1 MSEFIEVTCKDSIQV
16 VRMVRHEKKNALTL
30 EMYAAMADAIE
41 AGGRDPE
48 VAVQLLAGG
57 PDFSA
62 GNDLGDFLKLTTLFG
77 TPTER
82 FLKAV
87 SSTSKP
93 LLAAVSGA
101 AVGIG
106 STMLLHCD
114 MVLCAPNA
122 RFQFPFI
129 NLGLVPEAASTLLL
143 PRLAGSAKAAELL
156 LLGEPFG
163 AETAREIGMVN
174 AVHPA
179 EALEDA
185 AWALAVKL
193 AAKPR
198 QAMAWTKALLKAEP
212 EPLADRILRE
222 AKLFEDC
229 LKTAELKEAV
239 AAFREKRAP
248 DFSKC
253 R

>member
-1 MSEFIEVTCKDSIQV
+1 MSEFIEVVCRDSIQL
-16 VRMVRHEKKNALTL
+16 VRMNRPEKKNALTL
-30 EMYAAMADAIE
+30 EMYAAMADAIL
-41 AGGRDPE
+41 AGENNPD
-48 VAVQLLAGG
+48 VSVHLLAGG
-57 PDFSA
+57 ADFSA

-87 SSTSKP
+87 SSTTKP
-93 LLAAVSGA
+93 LVAAVAGA

-114 MVLCAPNA
+114 MVLSAPNS
-122 RFQFPFI
+122 RFQFPFV
-129 NLGLVPEAASTLLL
+129 NLALVPEAASTLLL
-143 PRLAGSAKAAELL
+143 PRLAGHAKAAELL
-156 LLGEPFG
+156 MLGEPFG
-163 AETAREIGMVN
+163 ADTALQIGMIN
-174 AVHPA
+174 AIHEA
-179 EALEDA
+179 EALEEA
-185 AWALAVKL
+185 AWTLARKL

-198 QAMAWTKALLKAEP
+198 TALAWTKALLKAEA
-212 EPLADRILRE
+212 EPLPARIQRE

-239 AAFREKRAP
+239 AAFQERRAP

>member
-1 MSEFIEVTCKDSIQV
+1 MSEFIEVVCKDSIQL
-16 VRMVRHEKKNALTL
+16 VRMKRPEKKNALTL
-30 EMYAAMADAIE
+30 DMYDAMAAALE
-41 AGGRDPE
+41 AGDRDPD

-62 GNDLGDFLKLTTLFG
+62 GNDLGDFLKLTSLTG

-87 SSTSKP
+87 SSTTKP
-93 LLAAVSGA
+93 LVAAVAGA

-114 MVLCAPNA
+114 MVLCADNA

-143 PRLAGSAKAAELL
+143 PRLAGHAKAAELL
-156 LLGEPFG
+156 LLGDPFD
-163 AETAREIGMVN
+163 AATAREIGLVN
-174 AVHPA
+174 AVHAPDQL
-179 EALEDA
+179 EAA
-185 AWALAVKL
+185 AWTLAGRL

-212 EPLADRILRE
+212 EAMPERILRE
-222 AKLFEDC
+222 ARMFEDC
-229 LKTAELKEAV
+229 LKTPELKEAV

>member
-1 MSEFIEVTCKDSIQV
+1 MSEFIEITCKDSIQV
-16 VRMVRHEKKNALTL
+16 VRMKRPEKKNALTL
-30 EMYAAMADAIE
+30 DMYGAMADALE
-41 AGGRDPE
+41 AGDKNPE

-57 PDFSA
+57 ADFSS
-62 GNDLGDFLKLTTLFG
+62 GNDLGDFLKLTSLFG
-77 TPTER
+77 TPLER
-82 FLKAV
+82 FLKVV

-114 MVLCAPNA
+114 MVLSAPNT

-156 LLGEPFG
+156 MLGEPFN
-163 AETAREIGMVN
+163 AETALQIGMIN
-174 AVHPA
+174 AIHEA
-179 EALEDA
+179 EALEEA
-185 AWALAVKL
+185 AWTLALKL

-212 EPLADRILRE
+212 EAMKDRILRE
-222 AKLFEDC
+222 ARMFEDC

-248 DFSKC
+248 DFAKC

>member
-1 MSEFIEVTCKDSIQV
+1 MSEFIEVAHKDSIQV
-16 VRMVRHEKKNALTL
+16 VRMTRPEKKNALTL
-30 EMYAAMADAIE
+30 DMYAAMADALD
-41 AGGRDPE
+41 AGDKDPN

-62 GNDLGDFLKLTTLFG
+62 GNDLADFLKLTTLTG

-87 SSTSKP
+87 SSTQKP
-93 LLAAVSGA
+93 LIAAVAGA

-114 MVLCAPNA
+114 MVLCAGNA

-163 AETAREIGMVN
+163 AETALQIGMVN
-174 AVHPA
+174 AIHQA
-179 EALEDA
+179 ETLEDA
-185 AWALAVKL
+185 AWALALKL

-198 QAMAWTKALLKAEP
+198 QGMAWTKALLKAEP
-212 EPLADRILRE
+212 EPMRERILRE
-222 AKLFEDC
+222 ARMFEDC

-248 DFSKC
+248 DFAKC

>member
-1 MSEFIEVTCKDSIQV
+1 MSEFIEVTCKDSIQL
-16 VRMVRHEKKNALTL
+16 VRMKRPEKKNALTL
-30 EMYAAMADAIE
+30 EMYGAMADALE
-41 AGGRDPE
+41 SGDENPD
-48 VAVQLLAGG
+48 VSVLLLAGG
-57 PDFSA
+57 ADFSS
-62 GNDLGDFLKLTTLFG
+62 GNDLGDFLKLTSLFG
-77 TPTER
+77 TPLER
-82 FLKAV
+82 FLKVV

-93 LLAAVSGA
+93 LVAAVSGA

-114 MVLCAPNA
+114 MVLSAPNT

-156 LLGEPFG
+156 LLGEPFN
-163 AETAREIGMVN
+163 AETALQIGMIN
-174 AVHPA
+174 AIHEA
-179 EALEDA
+179 EALEEA
-185 AWALAVKL
+185 AWTLALKL

-212 EPLADRILRE
+212 EAMTDRILRE
-222 AKLFEDC
+222 ARMFEDC

-239 AAFREKRAP
+239 TAFREKRAP
-248 DFSKC
+248 DFTKC

>member
-1 MSEFIEVTCKDSIQV
+1 MSEFIEVSCKDSIQL
-16 VRMVRHEKKNALTL
+16 VRMKRPEKKNALTL
-30 EMYAAMADAIE
+30 EMYGAMADALE
-41 AGGRDPE
+41 AGTRDPK

-57 PDFSA
+57 ADFSA
-62 GNDLGDFLKLTTLFG
+62 GNDLGDFLKLTSLTG
-77 TPTER
+77 THTER

-87 SSTSKP
+87 SSTPKP
-93 LLAAVSGA
+93 LLAAVAGA

-114 MVLCAPNA
+114 MVLCAPDA

-156 LLGEPFG
+156 LLGEAFN
-163 AETAREIGMVN
+163 AETARAIGMVN
-174 AVHPA
+174 AIHPA
-179 EALEDA
+179 DALEEA
-185 AWALAVKL
+185 AWTLAAKL

-212 EPLADRILRE
+212 EPMIERILRE
-222 AKLFEDC
+222 AKLFEEC

-239 AAFREKRAP
+239 AAFQERRAP